1 MDSNSNAYIARYLCG
16 RILMDSMSGFR
27 ISTHAEYTSAVVLPS
42 CGGAFLLFLY
52 AVRID
57 DDSVEKNKYKI
68 ERLLSRP
75 TLDEKTLFVISLVGK
90 YRANRARMRSKE
102 REKSVG
108 EIFVEQEGKFGD
120 YFPKWEFSSSL

>member
-1 MDSNSNAYIARYLCG
+1 MSVYREI
-16 RILMDSMSGFR
+16 SMWPYFDGCLLSGFR
-27 ISTHAEYTSAVVLPS
+27 ISTHAEYTSAVVTFPS
-42 CGGAFLLFLY
+42 CGGAFLLFLC
-52 AVRID
+52 AILVD

-102 REKSVG
+102 RESLW
-108 EIFVEQEGKFGD
+108 GKFAQFGLLGRKIWRL
-120 YFPKWEFSSSL
+120 FSKSKFSSSL